1 MKTQKLRWVILLAS
15 CVGSSTSQRE
25 ADLPLALQQ
34 RLTLWLRADR
44 GVEVTDAA
52 SGGVGAWRD
61 LKPSTES
68 SGGGHDFVALAPGQQ
83 RLALGKAKVIVESS
97 AVLQHTAHEQSL
109 HYRCVT
115 RHHFCVGR
123 NTNSPRLAT

>member
-1 MKTQKLRWVILLAS
+1 MKTQEIRWALILLAS

-44 GVEVTDAA
+44 GVEVADAA

-61 LKPSTES
+61 LKPSTAS
-68 SGGGHDFVALAPGQQ
+68 TGGGHDFVALAPGQQ
-83 RLALGKAKVIVESS
+83 RLALDKAKVRETK
-97 AVLQHTAHEQSL
+97 ARPRCNTAPRRRSRAA
-109 HYRCVT
+109 HYSCAS
-115 RHHFCVGR
+115 RHHFVY
-123 NTNSPRLAT
+123 SSLA